1 MFSLLSDKFYDIFR
15 NVRGFGTIT
24 DSNIQSTVR
33 DIRKA
38 LIDADVNFKVVKS
51 FVSKIEKKAK
61 GTKVIKSI
69 KPGEHFIKIV
79 HDEMVSLLGNSSI
92 GFLIN
97 KRPSVILLAGL
108 QGVGKTT
115 SAGKLA
121 YYLKGLGNSV
131 LLVSTDIYRPAA
143 IDQLKTIGSQINV
156 EVFFETDK
164 NPVDISKN
172 AVVYAKEKNIDAII
186 IDTAGRLHLDNDMML
201 EIRRLKE
208 SVNPDEIFYVADGM
222 SGQDAI
228 NSVKVFNNEIP
239 LTGNLLTKM
248 DGDSR
253 GGAALSICSITGVPI
268 KFIGTSEKIDGI
280 EVFDPKRMA
289 DRILGF
295 GDVISLVEK
304 AKSVVDEKNVTEL
317 EKKMR
322 DNKFDLEDFKN
333 QIQQIKKIG
342 SISSILNMFPRRSSK
357 ALKNLRMDDRQ
368 IIWTEA
374 IINSMNKNER
384 KTPNIINGSRRLRIA
399 KGSGRPV
406 QEVNALLKQFTQMKK
421 MMKKMNK
428 FNKFNF
434 ASI

>member
-79 HDEMVSLLGNSSI
+79 YDEMVSLLGNSSI
-92 GFLIN
+92 GFHIN

-131 LLVSTDIYRPAA
+131 LLVNADIYRPAA
-143 IDQLKTIGSQINV
+143 VDQLKTIGSQINV
-156 EVFFETDK
+156 EVFFEADK
-164 NPVDISKN
+164 NPVEISKN
-172 AVVYAKEKNIDAII
+172 AVEYAKEKNIDAII
-186 IDTAGRLHLDNDMML
+186 IDTAGRLHLDDDMML

-228 NSVKVFNNEIP
+228 NSVKVFNNVIP

-333 QIQQIKKIG
+333 HIQQIKKIG
-342 SISSILNMFPRRSSK
+342 SMSSILNMLPGRSSR

-399 KGSGRPV
+399 KGSGRTV

>member
-51 FVSKIEKKAK
+51 FVSKIEIKAK

-92 GFLIN
+92 GFHIN

-143 IDQLKTIGSQINV
+143 VDQLKTIGSQINV

-228 NSVKVFNNEIP
+228 NSVKVFNNVIP

-342 SISSILNMFPRRSSK
+342 SMSSILNMLPGRNSK

-434 ASI
+434 TSI

>member
-51 FVSKIEKKAK
+51 FVSKIEIKAK

-92 GFLIN
+92 GFHIN

-143 IDQLKTIGSQINV
+143 VDQLKTIGSQINV

-228 NSVKVFNNEIP
+228 NSVKVFNNVIP

-317 EKKMR
+317 EKKML

-342 SISSILNMFPRRSSK
+342 SISSILNMFPGRSSK

-434 ASI
+434 TSI

>member
-92 GFLIN
+92 GFHIN

-115 SAGKLA
+115 CAGKLA
-121 YYLKGLGNSV
+121 YYLKGLGNSI

-143 IDQLKTIGSQINV
+143 VDQLKTIGSQINV

-228 NSVKVFNNEIP
+228 NSVKVFNNVIP

-317 EKKMR
+317 EK
-322 DNKFDLEDFKN
+322 
-333 QIQQIKKIG
+333 
-342 SISSILNMFPRRSSK
+342 
-357 ALKNLRMDDRQ
+357 
-368 IIWTEA
+368 
-374 IINSMNKNER
+374 
-384 KTPNIINGSRRLRIA
+384 
-399 KGSGRPV
+399 
-406 QEVNALLKQFTQMKK
+406 NAG
-421 MMKKMNK
+421 
-428 FNKFNF
+428 
-434 ASI
+434 